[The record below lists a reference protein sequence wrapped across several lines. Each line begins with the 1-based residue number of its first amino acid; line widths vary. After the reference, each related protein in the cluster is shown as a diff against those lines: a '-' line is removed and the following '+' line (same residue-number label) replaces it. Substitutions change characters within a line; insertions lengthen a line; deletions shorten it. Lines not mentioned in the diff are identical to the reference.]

1 MVLFSVI
8 YLGERYM
15 VVNKNVCIGCQT
27 CIGCCPVG
35 AISLV
40 DGKAKIDPAKCIKC
54 GTCKAVC
61 PVSAISDK

>member
-1 MVLFSVI
+1 
-8 YLGERYM
+8 M